1 MAALKRAFQTG
12 KLVFAG
18 RLQVLAR
25 VRRLEIQLLSRID
38 RDFVRNPRR
47 RLQIVLSRMDRGPG
61 LENSICRRILTA
73 SGSLIDVV
81 RLDGSRSG
89 LTDARPRSS

>member
-1 MAALKRAFQTG
+1 MAALKRDFQTG
-12 KLVFAG
+12 KFVFPG

-25 VRRLEIQLLSRID
+25 VRRLEIQLLSRMD
-38 RDFVRNPRR
+38 RAFVRNPRR
-47 RLQIVLSRMDRGPG
+47 RLQIVLFRMYCGTS
-61 LENSICRRILTA
+61 LENSICRRTLTA

-89 LTDARPRSS
+89 LTDGRPRSS